1 MGWGYGSP
9 PPPLVPVPVEV
20 PECEVPPP
28 GEAETPPPV
37 GPVAPL
43 EPDPLVPLEAVP
55 PPPPLDEG
63 DDVPVLAPEPE
74 PEEAAPEELPEDD
87 DPAVVP
93 VVDVVEVV
101 ELVVVAVWAA
111 IVAVGTVSGGAPE
124 VSVAAPLPPQA
135 ARPAHTAMP
144 AAIRATGLSASAPG
158 TTRRRGTATDLKRPA
173 APCAGRSVGSR

>member
-1 MGWGYGSP
+1 M
-9 PPPLVPVPVEV
+9 PVPVEV

-43 EPDPLVPLEAVP
+43 EPDPDPLVPLEPVP

-63 DDVPVLAPEPE
+63 ADAPVLA

-87 DPAVVP
+87 EPEPEVVP
-93 VVDVVEVV
+93 VVDVVDVV
-101 ELVVVAVWAA
+101 ELVLVPAWAA

-135 ARPAHTAMP
+135 ARPAHTARP
-144 AAIRATGLSASAPG
+144 AAIRATGLIASAPN
-158 TTRRRGTATDLKRPA
+158 TTRRRRTATGITGRA